1 MATLGVTLGVLAV
14 VLKEPSLGP
23 FYVFK
28 KKKKGRRLKSTYLGS
43 FRIGKMAKGKQNPH
57 RIFD

>member
-23 FYVFK
+23 FYVLK
-28 KKKKGRRLKSTYLGS
+28 KKKRTKVEKHLSRFLPNR
-43 FRIGKMAKGKQNPH
+43 
-57 RIFD
+57 